1 MYYEARQH
9 ASQPVANA
17 EEAATR
23 IHNGQVND
31 YDALTW
37 AATNGRRLA
46 VVADHHID
54 NMWKEVAVIDLDRQ
68 VQIESIT
75 FGWIED
81 LAEKIQYLKNCETT
95 DYVFRN
101 SISLPLDGNGETQP
115 AEFECGCCGEGFMST
130 IAEQQRFDQDAG
142 YGICLS
148 CNDRY
153 WKK

>member
-1 MYYEARQH
+1 MYFEARQH
-9 ASQPVANA
+9 TTLPVINA

-23 IHNGQVND
+23 IHSGQVNC

-37 AATNGRRLA
+37 TATNGRRLT

-54 NMWKEVAVIDLDRQ
+54 DIWKEVAVIDLDRQ

-75 FGWIED
+75 FGWIEG

-101 SISLPLDGNGETQP
+101 SVSLPLDGDKEDQP
-115 AEFECGCCGEGFMST
+115 AEFECGCCGDGFIST
-130 IAEQQRFDQDAG
+130 IAKQRVFDQDCG
-142 YGICLS
+142 FGICPG

-153 WKK
+153 WKR